1 MLPCTFNSKL
11 VNIYKYYTVEQGWAN
26 CCGPR
31 AEFGTECMYSSAARG
46 PRLRRST
53 AEMFYDEF
61 LVRCGFVPAEAGEAD
76 EVATALPRG
85 DGRRQQGNGRRVAQ
99 VEDVGHRIV
108 LLSEIANGGRRGR
121 RRRRVEHVVVGR
133 VASLR
138 RTAAVVVVVAVVV
151 VLGVALLG
159 SADGT
164 QVQYGHGMPGR
175 LQRR

>member
-1 MLPCTFNSKL
+1 
-11 VNIYKYYTVEQGWAN
+11 
-26 CCGPR
+26 
-31 AEFGTECMYSSAARG
+31 
-46 PRLRRST
+46 
-53 AEMFYDEF
+53 MFYDEF

-164 QVQYGHGMPGR
+164 VRLQSVRVSVSRLTVTGQKSESKGQPQVQYGHGMPGR